1 MENHICIYVPT
12 FCFLTRIWYRKDE
25 MRLGG
30 WWATLWRLFS
40 TLGDLGAPFCH
51 PWGSVVAPGGPFC
64 HPWTTFGRLFVDLE
78 WPWGSIV
85 VSLGSIWAPLGHFGS
100 LSGKRCEKR
109 SQIDLQLNLKMGRFS
124 VHFRY
129 FYYFEGVMAGA
140 RRTPVSGYFSC
151 SVFWDSGK
159 RNMEL
164 TTVFTVPNAHHIF
177 GSRHSFSEFVVP
189 SGIHFG
195 GCWIVFF
202 CFLESFASSGGVR
215 GGNTFLTPFWVHFLG
230 SGQARGNELSD
241 PNGLARESSN
251 LRSMDSGGYVDMSL
265 YR

>member
-1 MENHICIYVPT
+1 MVP
-12 FCFLTRIWYRKDE
+12 
-25 MRLGG
+25 
-30 WWATLWRLFS
+30 
-40 TLGDLGAPFCH
+40 
-51 PWGSVVAPGGPFC
+51 
-64 HPWTTFGRLFVDLE
+64 
-78 WPWGSIV
+78 
-85 VSLGSIWAPLGHFGS
+85 LGSIWAPLGHFGS

-109 SQIDLQLNLKMGRFS
+109 SQMDLQMDLQMGRFS
-124 VHFRY
+124 VLFRY

-195 GCWIVFF
+195 GCWIAFL
-202 CFLESFASSGGVR
+202 CFWESFASSGGVR
-215 GGNTFLTPFWVHFLG
+215 GCNTFLTLFWVHFLD
-230 SGQARGNELSD
+230 SLQT
-241 PNGLARESSN
+241 REK
-251 LRSMDSGGYVDMSL
+251 GPV
-265 YR
+265 

>member
-1 MENHICIYVPT
+1 M
-12 FCFLTRIWYRKDE
+12 
-25 MRLGG
+25 
-30 WWATLWRLFS
+30 
-40 TLGDLGAPFCH
+40 
-51 PWGSVVAPGGPFC
+51 
-64 HPWTTFGRLFVDLE
+64 
-78 WPWGSIV
+78 

-109 SQIDLQLNLKMGRFS
+109 SQIDFQRDLQMGRFS
-124 VHFRY
+124 VHSRY

-140 RRTPVSGYFSC
+140 WRTPVSGYFSC

-177 GSRHSFSEFVVP
+177 GSRHRFSEFVVP

-215 GGNTFLTPFWVHFLG
+215 GCNLFLTPCWVHFLDFM
-230 SGQARGNELSD
+230 QAREKGVSD
-241 PNGLARESSN
+241 PNGLARESLN
-251 LRSMDSGGYVDMSL
+251 LNPWILEDMSTCRYIGRSICRYVDIL
-265 YR
+265 V

>member
-1 MENHICIYVPT
+1 M
-12 FCFLTRIWYRKDE
+12 
-25 MRLGG
+25 
-30 WWATLWRLFS
+30 
-40 TLGDLGAPFCH
+40 
-51 PWGSVVAPGGPFC
+51 
-64 HPWTTFGRLFVDLE
+64 
-78 WPWGSIV
+78 

-109 SQIDLQLNLKMGRFS
+109 SQIDLQLDLQMGRFS
-124 VHFRY
+124 VHSRF
-129 FYYFEGVMAGA
+129 FYHFEGVMAGA
-140 RRTPVSGYFSC
+140 WSTPVSGYFSC

-195 GCWIVFF
+195 GCWMAFF

-215 GGNTFLTPFWVHFLG
+215 GCNPFLTPFWVHFLG
-230 SGQARGNELSD
+230 LGQARENGTVRPD
-241 PNGLARESSN
+241 GLARESLYLNPWILEDMSTCRYIG
-251 LRSMDSGGYVDMSL
+251 RSICRYVDISV
-265 YR
+265 